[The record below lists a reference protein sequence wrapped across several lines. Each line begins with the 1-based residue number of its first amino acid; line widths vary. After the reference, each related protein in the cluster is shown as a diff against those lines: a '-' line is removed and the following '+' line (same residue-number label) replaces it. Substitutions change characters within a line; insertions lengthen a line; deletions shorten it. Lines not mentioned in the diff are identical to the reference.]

1 MPLFRLS
8 SQIDFPPAWLART
21 DGLLCIGGD
30 LTPQRLE
37 LANKNGIFPWFSENE
52 PILWWSPDPRLILL
66 PQEIK
71 ISKSLRKTMRK
82 DHFSVTFNRAF
93 EKVITACAQP
103 RQEEDN
109 GTWLVDEMIEAYIAL
124 HHMGVAHSVESW
136 VDGELVGGLYG
147 LCIGRSFF
155 GESMFSR
162 CADASKV
169 ALVKLARHL
178 EAHDFD
184 MIDCQVSSPHLLR
197 MGAKEIPRQSF
208 LEILNRS
215 INRKMIPDLWS
226 SPPS

>member
-30 LTPQRLE
+30 LTPQRLV
-37 LANKNGIFPWFSENE
+37 LAYKNGIFPWFSENE